1 VSRPRILFLAPKPP
15 FPLTSGAAMRQFHL
29 IRAYSTVASVELA
42 FFCKDVQELSQARA
56 GLAPYC
62 ERLHTFPVPPARRPG
77 RLGPWQGLGR
87 MMTRPMLARIL
98 ESRELRHFVVDSAGS
113 TDLIHVSRLHL
124 VNAVEPLLTGQR
136 QRPRLI
142 LDLDDV
148 ESVAKR
154 RHLRATPSRR
164 WVNRLFHYYD
174 LKRLIAYERQAIRR
188 FDRVFVCSDKDR
200 VMLARPN
207 VIVVPNGIDVP
218 PRLPERQPETS
229 TLLFCGLLSYWP
241 NQDALRYFV
250 EAILPHIQC
259 EIPAARLLIV
269 GRSPSADLLG
279 LADGTSVC
287 IEADVPSVVDYYRR
301 AALAIVP
308 LRIAGGTR
316 IKILEAWA
324 LGVPVVTTSIGCE
337 GLEGIDGSHF
347 IVADTPKDFARA
359 CVDVLRSPSRFE
371 PLVRSGRDVVH
382 AKYRWE
388 TSSRIAIGAVQD
400 LLNLRMPVEV
410 HTSEPCQ
417 DSTS

>member
-1 VSRPRILFLAPKPP
+1 MSRPRILFLAPKPP

-154 RHLRATPSRR
+154 RFWFSSGIGLVAVILGVLGVWGVAGSRR
-164 WVNRLFHYYD
+164 
-174 LKRLIAYERQAIRR
+174 
-188 FDRVFVCSDKDR
+188 
-200 VMLARPN
+200 
-207 VIVVPNGIDVP
+207 
-218 PRLPERQPETS
+218 
-229 TLLFCGLLSYWP
+229 GLG
-241 NQDALRYFV
+241 ALRTGD
-250 EAILPHIQC
+250 A
-259 EIPAARLLIV
+259 
-269 GRSPSADLLG
+269 
-279 LADGTSVC
+279 
-287 IEADVPSVVDYYRR
+287 
-301 AALAIVP
+301 
-308 LRIAGGTR
+308 
-316 IKILEAWA
+316 
-324 LGVPVVTTSIGCE
+324 
-337 GLEGIDGSHF
+337 
-347 IVADTPKDFARA
+347 
-359 CVDVLRSPSRFE
+359 
-371 PLVRSGRDVVH
+371 
-382 AKYRWE
+382 
-388 TSSRIAIGAVQD
+388 GAV
-400 LLNLRMPVEV
+400 P
-410 HTSEPCQ
+410 TA
-417 DSTS
+417 